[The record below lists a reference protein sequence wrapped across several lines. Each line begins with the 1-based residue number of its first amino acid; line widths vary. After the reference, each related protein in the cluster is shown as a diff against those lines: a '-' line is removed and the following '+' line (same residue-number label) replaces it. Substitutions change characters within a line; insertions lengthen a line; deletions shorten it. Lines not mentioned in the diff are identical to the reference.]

1 MSHLTKSITVFC
13 LTAAAVAAQA
23 APVPN
28 FQGVWQDCFH
38 FKKSDKANY
47 ARYGGGDICSG
58 LVLLQ
63 KGKNICGT
71 WEDFATHMYSGN
83 IQAVQEKANFA
94 RSQRICGRVGSY
106 TQVECD
112 DKATSTAA
120 WENNNKS
127 TLRLSNGRLYFNWG
141 VESTSWAGVGL
152 KRKPLTQKQINE
164 LMQDKSIAAC
174 LTNNE

>member
-1 MSHLTKSITVFC
+1 MSYLTKTITAFY
-13 LTAAAVAAQA
+13 LTAVAFAAQA
-23 APVPN
+23 APAPS
-28 FQGVWQDCFH
+28 FQGVWQDCTQ

-47 ARYGGGDICSG
+47 ARYGSEICTG

-71 WEDFATHMYSGN
+71 WEDFATGGMYFGN

-94 RSQRICGRVGSY
+94 RSKRICGTLGSY
-106 TQVECD
+106 TQIECD
-112 DKATSTAA
+112 DNATSTAP
-120 WENNNKS
+120 WENNSKS
-127 TLRLSNGRLYFNWG
+127 TLHLSNGRLYFNWG

-174 LTNNE
+174 LTSNE